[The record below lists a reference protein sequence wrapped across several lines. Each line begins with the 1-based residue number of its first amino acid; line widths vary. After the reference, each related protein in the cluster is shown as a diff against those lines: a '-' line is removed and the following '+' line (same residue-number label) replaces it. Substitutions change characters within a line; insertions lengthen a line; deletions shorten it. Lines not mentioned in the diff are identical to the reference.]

1 MKNDHR
7 KHRKLVQKLLKYG
20 EELLSVKKNPD
31 TERLIRYYIKECPH
45 AFVIGCVMDKRIPYA
60 KAWEIPNLLKKE
72 LGGFQLDMLLN
83 REKKVRRLFEKNK
96 LHRHPTKAA
105 EEMMDALKRIRRV
118 YNGDASRIWGPSK
131 AALEIVRDFREFKG
145 IGQKIANMAVK
156 ILAQYTNLTGKE
168 FIDIAVD
175 VHVGRVFC
183 RTGLVGGSPSDSSFA
198 QRIIDKARELHPDYP
213 AKFDTPAWRIGMD
226 YCHAKKPDCNRCP
239 LDSHCEKVG
248 V

>member
-7 KHRKLVQKLLKYG
+7 KLAQRLLKYG
-20 EELLSVKKNPD
+20 EELLSVKKNSD

-83 REKKVRRLFEKNK
+83 REKKIRRLFEKNK
-96 LHRHPTKAA
+96 LHRHPAKAA
-105 EEMMDALKRIRRV
+105 EEMMDALKRIKRV

-131 AALEIVRDFREFKG
+131 AALEIVRGFREFKG

-175 VHVGRVFC
+175 VHVGRVFR
-183 RTGLVGGSPSDSSFA
+183 RTGLVGGSPSDASLA
-198 QRIIDKARELHPDYP
+198 QRIIDKARELNSVYP
-213 AKFDTPAWRIGMD
+213 AEFDTPAWRIGID
-226 YCHAKKPDCNRCP
+226 YCHAKKPDCNQCP
-239 LDSHCEKVG
+239 LDSHCERVG
-248 V
+248 L

>member
-7 KHRKLVQKLLKYG
+7 KLVQTLLDYDGKSQ
-20 EELLSVKKNPD
+20 SVKKNPKAVRA
-31 TERLIRYYIKECPH
+31 EKLIRHYIKKCPH
-45 AFVIGCVMDKRIPYA
+45 AFVIGCVMDKRISYE
-60 KAWEIPNLLKKE
+60 KAWEIPNLIEKE
-72 LGGFQLDMLLN
+72 LGGFQLEMLLKKEN
-83 REKKVRRLFEKNK
+83 KIRSLFKEKK

-105 EEMMDALKRIRRV
+105 EEMMDTLKRIKRV
-118 YNGDASRIWGPSK
+118 YDGDASRIWGPSK

-175 VHVGRVFC
+175 VHVERVFH
-183 RTGLVGGSPSDSSFA
+183 RTGLVGGSPSNSGFA
-198 QRIIDKARELHPDYP
+198 QRIIDKARELHPVYP
-213 AKFDTPAWRIGMD
+213 AKLDTPAWRIGMD
-226 YCHAKKPDCNRCP
+226 YCHAEKPDCNHCP
-239 LDSHCEKVG
+239 LDSLCDKVG

>member
-7 KHRKLVQKLLKYG
+7 KHRKLAQKLLKYG
-20 EELLSVKKNPD
+20 EEILSVKENPA
-31 TERLIRYYIKECPH
+31 TEGLIRDYIKNCPH

-60 KAWEIPNLLKKE
+60 KAWEIPNLIKKE

-83 REKKVRRLFEKNK
+83 REKKIRRLFEREK

-105 EEMMDALKRIRRV
+105 DEMMEALKRIKRV
-118 YNGDASRIWGPSK
+118 YDGDASRIWRPSK
-131 AALEIVRDFREFKG
+131 RALEIVRDFREFKG

-168 FIDIAVD
+168 YIDIAVD
-175 VHVGRVFC
+175 VHVRRVFR
-183 RTGLVGGSPSDSSFA
+183 RTGLVGGSPADFGFD
-198 QRIIDKARELHPDYP
+198 QRIIDKARELHPGYP
-213 AKFDTPAWRIGMD
+213 VEFDTPAWRIGLK
-226 YCHAKKPDCNRCP
+226 YCRAEKPDCNHCP
-239 LDSHCEKVG
+239 LDALCEKIG